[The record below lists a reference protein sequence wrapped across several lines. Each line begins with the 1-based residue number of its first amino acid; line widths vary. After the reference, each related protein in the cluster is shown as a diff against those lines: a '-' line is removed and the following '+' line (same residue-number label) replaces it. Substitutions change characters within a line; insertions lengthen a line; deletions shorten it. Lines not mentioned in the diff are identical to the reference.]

1 MGGVSWTAAV
11 TQAQVRLDATE
22 RVVASAQLEASLADD
37 DAQSVQAE
45 LDRHRRS
52 TTVKEFS
59 LKLARCRVLPMRA
72 PLVNWKTPCSIE
84 LAVDLPARAT
94 IAFRMLLKERES
106 AKKMADRSQKLDATA
121 PALQQAVVVAPVA
134 GVVVGRKGGGRS
146 ARARA
151 RGRTFRNRYGR
162 I

>member
-37 DAQSVQAE
+37 GAQSVHAE

-94 IAFRMLLKERES
+94 IAFRMHSRNERVPRKS
-106 AKKMADRSQKLDATA
+106 RTVAK
-121 PALQQAVVVAPVA
+121 
-134 GVVVGRKGGGRS
+134 
-146 ARARA
+146 
-151 RGRTFRNRYGR
+151 N
-162 I
+162 

>member
-72 PLVNWKTPCSIE
+72 PLENWKTPCSIE

>member
-22 RVVASAQLEASLADD
+22 RVVASAQLEAWLADD
-37 DAQSVQAE
+37 DAQSVHAE

-72 PLVNWKTPCSIE
+72 PLVNWKTPCSIGR
-84 LAVDLPARAT
+84 LWTYRLGRRSPS
-94 IAFRMLLKERES
+94 RMLLKERES